1 MILLFAKCLVYLFV
15 LSIFYRLFFGVA
27 VYMHLK
33 LDSCH
38 EFSFISTLSSSFPFY
53 MFSYYYIGISWQKFK
68 HFIHLFSLLPTYDN
82 SARTLYFPSLLQLV
96 LLPLPIV
103 ITC

>member
-1 MILLFAKCLVYLFV
+1 LSFPTRRSSYFVLFHIVDFSVMILLFAKCLVYLFV
-15 LSIFYRLFFGVA
+15 LPIFYRLFFGVA

-53 MFSYYYIGISWQKFK
+53 MFSYIISAYRGKSLTFYSS
-68 HFIHLFSLLPTYDN
+68 FLFASN
-82 SARTLYFPSLLQLV
+82 V
-96 LLPLPIV
+96 
-103 ITC
+103 